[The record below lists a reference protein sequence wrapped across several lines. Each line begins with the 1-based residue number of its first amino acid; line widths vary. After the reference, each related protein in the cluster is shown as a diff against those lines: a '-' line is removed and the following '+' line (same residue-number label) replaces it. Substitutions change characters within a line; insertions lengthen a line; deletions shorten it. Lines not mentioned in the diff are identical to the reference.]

1 MESKSPFGKV
11 SAEILAQLAAVVGEN
26 HVLTGDGLENYAR
39 DEMLGGKSFPPEVAV
54 RPATSDE
61 VSAILKIAE
70 RNMIPVTP
78 RGSGTGLSGGAAPI
92 YGGIVLS
99 LERMN
104 KILEIDRNNFT
115 AYVEAGVTLADLLK
129 AVAEQGLHYPIYP
142 GESGSAIGGN
152 VATNAGG
159 MRAVKD
165 GVTRNFV
172 LGLEAVLPSGEI
184 ISTGGK
190 YVKCSTA
197 YDLTQLL
204 IGTEGTMA
212 VITRVLLKLVP
223 PPGKTEILFIPF
235 HSLHDAI
242 SCVPEILRQGL
253 LPAGIEFM
261 EQDIVRI
268 TEQYSGTTIPFR
280 EHEAFLLIIVEG
292 ANEDEIQQQMD
303 AISPICM
310 SNGAIDIFLPGTER
324 AKRNL
329 MEFREK
335 IYYALQSYGTLD
347 IADVVVPRSAIAE
360 FVESIKQKG
369 VDSGIPIITLG
380 HAGDGNVHICLMGKD
395 PDGTLYGKTKDLM
408 KAICREGVA
417 LGGTISGEHGLGFAK
432 RDYLTLAADES
443 KVNLMK
449 RIKKAFDPNGIMNPG
464 KIFGED

>member
-1 MESKSPFGKV
+1 MESKCPFAKV
-11 SAEILAQLAAVVGEN
+11 SGGILAQLVDVVGEK
-26 HVLTGDGLENYAR
+26 HVLTGDSLENYSR

-54 RPATSDE
+54 RPATTDE
-61 VSAILKIAE
+61 VAAILKIAD

-78 RGSGTGLSGGAAPI
+78 RGCGTGLSGGAAPL

-104 KILEIDRNNFT
+104 KILEIDGKNFT

-152 VATNAGG
+152 VSTNAGG

-165 GVTRNFV
+165 GVTRHFV

-184 ISTGGK
+184 IQTGGK
-190 YVKCSTA
+190 YVKCATA

-204 IGTEGTMA
+204 IGSEGTMA

-235 HSLHDAI
+235 HNLHDAI
-242 SCVPEILRQGL
+242 SCVPEILREGL

-261 EQDIVRI
+261 EQDIVKV
-268 TEQYSGTTIPFR
+268 TEQFTGTTIPFR

-292 ANEDEIQQQMD
+292 ANDDEIQRQID

-310 SNGAIDIFLPGTER
+310 SNRAVDIFLPGTGR
-324 AKRNL
+324 AKKNL

-335 IYYALQSYGTLD
+335 IYYALQHYGTLD

-360 FVESIKQKG
+360 FVESIKHKG
-369 VDSGIPIITLG
+369 VDHGIPIIALG

-395 PDGTLYGKTKDLM
+395 SDGELHRKAKVLM
-408 KAICREGVA
+408 KVICQEGVR

-432 RDYLTLAADES
+432 RDYLALAADES

-449 RIKKAFDPNGIMNPG
+449 RIKKSFDPRGIMNPG
-464 KIFGED
+464 KIFAEN

>member
-11 SAEILAQLAAVVGEN
+11 STEILAQLVAVVGEK
-26 HVLTGDGLENYAR
+26 HVLTGDNLENYAR

-61 VSAILKIAE
+61 VAAILKIAD

-78 RGSGTGLSGGAAPI
+78 RGCGTGLSGGAAPI

-242 SCVPEILRQGL
+242 NCVPEILRQGL

-261 EQDIVRI
+261 EQDIVRV
-268 TEQYSGTTIPFR
+268 TEQYSGATIPFR
-280 EHEAFLLIIVEG
+280 EHEAFLLILVEG
-292 ANEDEIQQQMD
+292 ANDDEIQQQMD

-310 SNGAIDIFLPGTER
+310 SNRAIDIFLPGTER

-347 IADVVVPRSAIAE
+347 IADVVVPRSAVAE

-369 VDSGIPIITLG
+369 VDSGIPIIALG

-395 PDGTLYGKTKDLM
+395 PEGKLYGKTKDLM

-432 RDYLTLAADES
+432 RDYLALAADES
-443 KVNLMK
+443 KLNLMK